1 MDKMNPEIYLDMD
14 GLLVNL
20 FDTLGH
26 KFFNKPYKQLTLKQK
41 KQIKKVWLDKER
53 FVSHFGPIE
62 SFFESLE
69 PFGENGD
76 LTKTIVATV
85 IEQFESYNIL
95 THPTALDPL
104 GCKKGK
110 QKWIKTHLPYPPT
123 KVCFA
128 QNKSDYATTNNIPN
142 ILIDDYLPY
151 IEVWK
156 AKGGYAIQMRTDSFA
171 STEDLK
177 EFLYKELSAA
187 KKTIQKQFVDFPK
200 K

>member
-1 MDKMNPEIYLDMD
+1 MNPEIYLDMD

-26 KFFNKPYKQLTLKQK
+26 KFFNKSYKQLTPKQK
-41 KQIKKVWLDKER
+41 KQIKKVWLDKEL
-53 FVSHFGPIE
+53 FVSYFGPIK
-62 SFFESLE
+62 SFFANLE
-69 PFGENGD
+69 PFGKNGD
-76 LTKTIVATV
+76 LTKTIIATV
-85 IEQFESYNIL
+85 LEHFESYNIL

-110 QKWIKTHLPYPPT
+110 KEWIKNHLPYPPT
-123 KVCFA
+123 KIYFP
-128 QNKSDYATTNNIPN
+128 QNKADYAITNGVPN

-151 IEVWK
+151 IDVWK

-171 STEDLK
+171 SSQDLK
-177 EFLYKELSAA
+177 KFLYKELSAA
-187 KKTIQKQFVDFPK
+187 KKTLQKNNVDCPK